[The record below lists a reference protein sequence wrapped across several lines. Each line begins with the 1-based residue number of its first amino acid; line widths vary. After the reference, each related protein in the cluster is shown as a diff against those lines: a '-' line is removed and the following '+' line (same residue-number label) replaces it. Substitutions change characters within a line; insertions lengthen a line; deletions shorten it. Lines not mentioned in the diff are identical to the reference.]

1 MEAIEQGVTRR
12 HTFLCT
18 STERHIHD
26 PSKVVKTEPK
36 ELVVFGK
43 RISGWLVTTEES
55 VISKTIPLDES
66 LRGDIVTHDPE

>member
-12 HTFLCT
+12 HTFFCT